1 MRWMSPHTPVRRW
14 LPLAVLG
21 AFTLGLAA
29 WLLTGRQA
37 DAAAGSGKTP
47 PPVPVRVATVVQ
59 DDVVVE
65 LQAVGRVEAS
75 AQAVVQPRVEG
86 LLTQLTLREGQ
97 AVQAGAV
104 LARLDDRQARAE
116 VARWQAQVDQLAAQ
130 RQQAQAD
137 LSRFEALA
145 QQAAVSSQQRDQQA
159 ALVAQLDAQWRAARA
174 SLDAAQVQLDHTTIR
189 APIAGRVGLRQVD
202 VGNIVRP
209 ADAQGLVTITRLSP
223 VQVVFAV
230 PQGRW
235 AEVRDALAADR
246 SPAVMLTEAA
256 GAAQTLKGQLITRD
270 NQIDTATGTLR
281 LKAEF
286 GNADERL
293 LPGQAVTVRLP
304 VRRLPQVQVLPASAV
319 QNGQRGPMV
328 WRLKTSAEGPT
339 QVEPVTVEL
348 VWRDD
353 ARAAVST
360 VLSAGD
366 RVVTDGHARLKPGA
380 SVRVLTP
387 PVESSARPGGAE

>member
-1 MRWMSPHTPVRRW
+1 MPWMSPHTPVRRW
-14 LPLAVLG
+14 LPMAVLG
-21 AFTLGLAA
+21 VFTLGLAA

-37 DAAAGSGKTP
+37 DAAAGAGKTP

-223 VQVVFAV
+223 VHVVFAV
-230 PQGRW
+230 PQGCW

-256 GAAQTLKGQLITRD
+256 GAAQALQGQLITRD

-286 GNADERL
+286 ANADERL

-304 VRRLPQVQVLPASAV
+304 VQRLTHVLVLPASAV

-328 WRLKTSAEGPT
+328 WRLTATGEGPT

-353 ARAAVST
+353 ARAAVRT
-360 VLSAGD
+360 ALSAGD

-387 PVESSARPGGAE
+387 PGEAG